1 MLFPS
6 QGQLAVFCTCL
17 AYGLLLGV
25 LKSLFVPPRPLFRG
39 ALFQKTLF
47 QKPLLAPR
55 VWQAVLDFLFF
66 TAALP
71 AFILLSYLCRFP
83 TFRPYM
89 AAGVLC
95 GFLLMRIFLHDLVA
109 KPLAKWYNQRKKSS
123 SAQK

>member
-6 QGQLAVFCTCL
+6 QGQLAVFCSCL

-25 LKSLFVPPRPLFRG
+25 LKSLFVPPKPILQK
-39 ALFQKTLF
+39 ALR
-47 QKPLLAPR
+47 APR
-55 VWQAVLDFLFF
+55 VWQGALDFLFF

>member
-17 AYGLLLGV
+17 AYGLLLGI
-25 LKSLFVPPRPLFRG
+25 LKSLFVPPRPLFQKP
-39 ALFQKTLF
+39 LFQRV
-47 QKPLLAPR
+47 LLAPR